1 MQQLAQFGGR
11 HVRHEVSVAQ
21 VRELCNNE
29 IGNYLWG
36 NQLGAALKTILVT
49 GATGHQ
55 GGAVVDALLA
65 PETVWHIRALTR
77 KPDGA
82 AAKALAARGV
92 EPVGAD
98 LDRPE
103 SLIPALEGV
112 HGVYGVQQRG
122 KKEAARG
129 VALVN
134 AAARAGVG
142 HFVYSSA
149 GGVDRVRGIPHFDSK
164 REVEKQLRQSG
175 LPATILRPSSYMEGF
190 TMPGAATVGMS
201 MMHATLGDSKALQM
215 IAVRDIGI
223 FAALAFADPASYVGE
238 ALELAGDE
246 LTLPQMSRV
255 TGKKYWRGMPR
266 WLLRMMGPESR
277 MFFWF
282 GESGY
287 RADIADLRRRH
298 PGLLTFESWF
308 AEQARR

>member
-1 MQQLAQFGGR
+1 M
-11 HVRHEVSVAQ
+11 
-21 VRELCNNE
+21 
-29 IGNYLWG
+29 
-36 NQLGAALKTILVT
+36 KTILVT

-65 PETVWHIRALTR
+65 SETMWHIRALTR
-77 KPDGA
+77 EPGGA
-82 AAKALAARGV
+82 AARALAARGI

-112 HGVYGVQQRG
+112 HGLFSVQQRG

-129 VALVN
+129 IALVD

-142 HFVYSSA
+142 HFVYSSV
-149 GGVDRVRGIPHFDSK
+149 GGADRVRGIPHFDSK
-164 REVEKQLRQSG
+164 WEVETHLRQSG

-190 TMPGAATVGMS
+190 TMPGAATIGMS
-201 MMHATLGDSKALQM
+201 MMHATLGDSKTLQM

-223 FAALAFADPASYVGE
+223 FAALAFADPASYAGE

-246 LTLPQMSRV
+246 LTLPQMARV

-266 WLLRMMGPESR
+266 WILRMMGPESR

-287 RADIADLRRRH
+287 QADIADLRRRH

-308 AEQARR
+308 AQQAR